1 MKLTAK
7 TIKPLKPRNPFV
19 AAALRRCAGSHHFG
33 MATARQNG
41 QRQLRAELKHL
52 HLSP

>member
-1 MKLTAK
+1 MKLIAK
-7 TIKPLKPRNPFV
+7 SPKPRNPFA
-19 AAALRRCAGSHHFG
+19 AAALRRCAGSHRAG
-33 MATARQNG
+33 MATTRQSG

>member
-1 MKLTAK
+1 MKLTLK

-19 AAALRRCAGSHHFG
+19 AAALRRCAGSHRYS
-33 MATARQNG
+33 MATARQSS
-41 QRQLRAELKHL
+41 RRELHAELKHL